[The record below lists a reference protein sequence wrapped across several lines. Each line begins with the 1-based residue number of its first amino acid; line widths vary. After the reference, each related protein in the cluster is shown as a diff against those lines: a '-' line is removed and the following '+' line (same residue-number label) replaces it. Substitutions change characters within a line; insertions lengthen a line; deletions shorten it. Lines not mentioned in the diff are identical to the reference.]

1 LLKQV
6 LADNGPDDHIV
17 YLLLERADSGDPK
30 LTSQNNVYEAWGSY
44 VRDPLY
50 QWARETSTRA
60 LGLNVHVIYVHSKFM
75 LADPLSDDP
84 VVVTGSA
91 NFSEASTTSN
101 DENMILIR
109 GNLRVA
115 DIYFTEFNRLFN
127 HYYFRSILETVGDN
141 DGGASLFLAEDDSW
155 LAKYAPGTLR
165 SKRVE
170 AYVNMAGVQRPPS
183 A

>member
-1 LLKQV
+1 
-6 LADNGPDDHIV
+6 
-17 YLLLERADSGDPK
+17 
-30 LTSQNNVYEAWGSY
+30 
-44 VRDPLY
+44 
-50 QWARETSTRA
+50 
-60 LGLNVHVIYVHSKFM
+60 VHVIYVHSKFM